1 MVKFLKHI
9 LQTFFQIMKTV
20 DKCRDCDT
28 FQASLTPGFV
38 TELAGLR
45 LKTETF
51 SGGAPLVE
59 LLGQG
64 GPREL
69 FCGGEG
75 SNNTKVG
82 KTNYP

>member
-1 MVKFLKHI
+1 MLSFLSIYFI
-9 LQTFFQIMKTV
+9 LSNNENKW
-20 DKCRDCDT
+20 RDCDP

-51 SGGAPLVE
+51 SDGAPLVE

>member
-1 MVKFLKHI
+1 M
-9 LQTFFQIMKTV
+9 
-20 DKCRDCDT
+20 
-28 FQASLTPGFV
+28 TPGFV

-51 SGGAPLVE
+51 SDGAPLAE

-69 FCGGEG
+69 FCGGEE

-82 KTNYP
+82 KNLCMHEVIIGMSKTMQKMKKRGW